1 MDTAYYCFQRSWII
15 AARDTPRTLLV
26 AARPLFA
33 REGFTGTSVRDIT
46 RAARVN
52 LGAVTYHFG
61 SKRALYEAV
70 LAEATQPLMEALDGV
85 AARGESR
92 EDAAARIETALRALF
107 RILREEPDLPGLLFQ
122 EAAAGREPPEPVAK
136 ALHALLE
143 RLAALVREGKSYG
156 SVEAG
161 DPVLTGASLLA
172 QTLSFGLLWRTL
184 GPSRTRGV
192 MGRTAAG
199 LEAHVVD
206 FTRRALRP
214 PAGPAAR

>member
-1 MDTAYYCFQRSWII
+1 MAP
-15 AARDTPRTLLV
+15 RDTPRALLL

-33 REGFTGTSVRDIT
+33 REGFAATSVRDIT

-70 LAEATQPLMEALDGV
+70 LAEATRPLMQAIDGV
-85 AARGESR
+85 AIRGGEGK
-92 EDAAARIETALRALF
+92 DAASRIEAALRALF
-107 RILREEPDLPGLLFQ
+107 TILREEPDLPGLLFQ
-122 EAAAGREPPEPVAK
+122 EAAAGREPPEPVARL
-136 ALHALLE
+136 LHTLLE
-143 RLAALVREGKSYG
+143 RLAGLVREGKTYG

-161 DPVLTGASLLA
+161 DPVLTAASLLA

-184 GPSRTRGV
+184 GPTRTQGV

-214 PAGPAAR
+214 PAGPAGR

>member
-1 MDTAYYCFQRSWII
+1 M
-15 AARDTPRTLLV
+15 AARDTRRVLIE

-33 REGFTGTSVRDIT
+33 REGFAATSVRDIT

-61 SKRALYEAV
+61 SKRELYEAV
-70 LAEATQPLMEALDGV
+70 LEEATRPLMQAVRDAGPATDGGREAP
-85 AARGESR
+85 E
-92 EDAAARIETALRALF
+92 RIESALRSLF
-107 RILREEPDLPGLLFQ
+107 AILREEPELPGLLFQ
-122 EAAAGREPPEPVAK
+122 EAAAGREPPEPVAV

-143 RLAALVREGKSYG
+143 RLAALVREGKSYA

-161 DPVLTGASLLA
+161 DPVLTAASLLA

-184 GPSRTRGV
+184 GPNRTRGV

-214 PAGPAAR
+214 PASRRGR

>member
-1 MDTAYYCFQRSWII
+1 MAP
-15 AARDTPRTLLV
+15 RDTPRELLQ

-33 REGFTGTSVRDIT
+33 REGFAATSVRDIT

-61 SKRALYEAV
+61 SKRALYEVV
-70 LAEATQPLMEALDGV
+70 LAEATRPLMDAVDAV
-85 AARGESR
+85 ADRRDSR
-92 EDAAARIETALRALF
+92 EDAAGRIEQALRALF
-107 RILREEPDLPGLLFQ
+107 TILREEPDVPGLLFQ
-122 EAAAGREPPEPVAK
+122 EAAAGREPPEPVTEV
-136 ALHALLE
+136 LHALLE

-161 DPVLTGASLLA
+161 DPVLTAASLLA

-192 MGRTAAG
+192 LGRTAAG

-214 PAGPAAR
+214 PPGPARR